1 MCYKHALVQAVSET
15 SEAKVE
21 NGDALIENVE
31 DLSLHCLNEHV
42 LFWGMPVYPLL
53 LVKLLEVQE

>member
-1 MCYKHALVQAVSET
+1 MSGATSRQIAESHLTNFQMCYKHALVQAVSET

-21 NGDALIENVE
+21 NGDDLIENVE

-42 LFWGMPVYPLL
+42 LF
-53 LVKLLEVQE
+53 